1 MRLALPES
9 RVAERVYIIDDEA
22 MVRRLLKKALDH
34 AGMVTRTFEN
44 GTALL
49 QALDTLEPGVVLL
62 DVRMPG
68 LDGLQVLEAMGHR
81 TRVHA
86 VLMLSSHGD
95 VSTAVRAIHSGA
107 QDFIEK
113 PFSIALLTE
122 RIRQLHALILK
133 WQESRM
139 ASGNA
144 QSRLSVLSDREKE
157 VGRELAA
164 GLSNKE
170 IARKMGLSPRTVEA
184 HRARLMKKAGVSS
197 LADVVKLF
205 I

>member
-1 MRLALPES
+1 M
-9 RVAERVYIIDDEA
+9 AERVYITDDEA
-22 MVRRLLKKALDH
+22 MVRRFLKKALDH

-44 GTALL
+44 GRALL
-49 QALDTLEPGVVLL
+49 NAIDTLEPGVILL
-62 DVRMPG
+62 DIRMPG
-68 LDGLQVLEAMGHR
+68 LDGLQVLEEMGHR

-95 VSTAVRAIHSGA
+95 VSTAVRAIHAGA

-113 PFSIALLTE
+113 PFSIAPLTE
-122 RIRQLHALILK
+122 RIKQLYSLIEK
-133 WQESRM
+133 WQEKRV
-139 ASGNA
+139 ASDQA
-144 QSRLSVLSDREKE
+144 QSRLCHLSEREKQ

-164 GLSNKE
+164 GLTNKE

-184 HRARLMKKAGVSS
+184 HRARLMKKAGISS
-197 LADVVKLF
+197 LAEIVKLF